1 MEQIIAFV
9 LGIVIAA
16 LPIAVVVVFKTRNQV
31 NKLTTH
37 TEDIIKHVDSEISN
51 TNLIL
56 GQEVDRIY
64 TRLEDI
70 NKRIDSKTDRI
81 ESRSETKINDLVNDL
96 DRIEHAIEKLQYQ
109 LASFQSNFE
118 NKEVA

>member
-9 LGIVIAA
+9 LGIVIVA

-31 NKLTTH
+31 NKLTTYA
-37 TEDIIKHVDSEISN
+37 EDIIKHVDSEISD

-56 GQEVDRIY
+56 GQDVDRIY

>member
-9 LGIVIAA
+9 LGIVIVA

-31 NKLTTH
+31 NKLTTYA
-37 TEDIIKHVDSEISN
+37 EDIIKHVDSEISD

-56 GQEVDRIY
+56 GQDFDRIY

>member
-9 LGIVIAA
+9 LGIVIVA
-16 LPIAVVVVFKTRNQV
+16 LPIAVVVVFKTKNQV
-31 NKLTTH
+31 NKLTTK
-37 TEDIIKHVDSEISN
+37 TEDIIKHVDSEISDIN
-51 TNLIL
+51 FIL
-56 GQEVDRIY
+56 NQEVARIH

-70 NKRIDSKTDRI
+70 DKRIDSKTDRI
-81 ESRSETKINDLVNDL
+81 ESRFETKINDLVDDL

-109 LASFQSNFE
+109 LAGFQSNFE

>member
-9 LGIVIAA
+9 LGIVIVA

-31 NKLTTH
+31 NKLTTS
-37 TEDIIKHVDSEISN
+37 TEDTIKYIDSEISDIN
-51 TNLIL
+51 FIL
-56 GQEVDRIY
+56 NQEVSSVNN
-64 TRLEDI
+64 RLEDI

-81 ESRSETKINDLVNDL
+81 ESRSDTKINDLVNDL